1 MKFKALIVLGAIAA
15 ASAAYAQPPE
25 GGAPGGGPSPE
36 MRAARQAA
44 MQACAADA
52 KALCDGKS
60 GHEMMMCMR
69 DNLSKASQPCQDA
82 IAKMPRRAPPPQ
94 S

>member
-1 MKFKALIVLGAIAA
+1 MKFATLIVLGAIAA
-15 ASAAYAQPPE
+15 ASAAYAQP
-25 GGAPGGGPSPE
+25 GDGQGQGPSPE

-52 KALCDGKS
+52 KTLCDGKA
-60 GHEMMMCMR
+60 GREMMMCMQ
-69 DNLSKASQPCQDA
+69 DNMAKVSQPCRDA
-82 IAKMPRRAPPPQ
+82 MSKMPHRGPPPQ